1 MTKSTAGT
9 PSVAGPAAGQGRQ
22 LGNSWIALLLVILL
36 SAGLVAL
43 HIHSYRQLSQYDEAQ
58 HVDYIYYLLR
68 GEIPKSGDRWLPPTT
83 EAVACRNID
92 SPWPYPPCDSSAHNG
107 QMPNYGLTTEF
118 IQTPLYYIGVAASAL
133 ALGNLLPQI
142 DEISAMRM
150 TNGLWLAAG
159 LILLW
164 VLWRDLRVPPLVRAG
179 LSIGLI
185 ASPILLL
192 TQSTVTND
200 GTALAAGAAVLLTTL
215 RWEAGRC
222 RMWVPLSVAFVAL
235 MLKTTNL
242 AVVLVACAFILVR
255 SLQQAEG
262 VRQRWR
268 SLFTTHNVVFVAGC
282 AVATI
287 VVGLGWSALQG
298 SRETLD
304 PLGIPQN
311 MIMVKDQFDPSWLA
325 SGLIAVIA
333 PLEPEWLQAAMAGVT
348 GSSVAYVTSFALL
361 GLAVLG
367 AVRSE
372 AGSVVRALS
381 IATGLAALTFGPL
394 LTLVTYASLH
404 IWFPI
409 PARYGISLVPAMAVI
424 AGTAVRSRRWQIA
437 LLAVALVLYAADA
450 ARLLLR

>member
-1 MTKSTAGT
+1 M
-9 PSVAGPAAGQGRQ
+9 
-22 LGNSWIALLLVILL
+22 LGSSRIALLVVILL

-58 HVDYIYYLLR
+58 HVDYVYYLLR

-83 EAVACRNID
+83 YAVACRNID

-107 QMPNYGLTTEF
+107 QMPNYGLTTGF
-118 IQTPLYYIGVAASAL
+118 IATPLYYVSVAGSAL
-133 ALGNLLPQI
+133 ASGDLLPQI

-222 RMWVPLSVAFVAL
+222 RMWVPLSVALVAL
-235 MLKTTNL
+235 LLKTTNL

-262 VRQRWR
+262 VRRRRWR
-268 SLFTTHNVVFVAGC
+268 ELFTTHNTVFVAGC

-287 VVGLGWSALQG
+287 VVGLGWSVLQG
-298 SRETLD
+298 SRATLD

-311 MIMVKDQFDPSWLA
+311 MIMAKDQFDPSWLA
-325 SGLIAVIA
+325 SGLLAVIA
-333 PLEPEWLQAAMAGVT
+333 PLEPEWLQAAMAGVIGSWVAHLT
-348 GSSVAYVTSFALL
+348 GFALL

-367 AVRSE
+367 ASRSE
-372 AGSVVRALS
+372 AGSIVRALS
-381 IATGLAALTFGPL
+381 IATALVALTFGPL
-394 LTLVTYASLH
+394 LTLVTFASLH

-409 PARYGISLVPAMAVI
+409 PARYGLSLVPAMVAI
-424 AGTAVRSRRWQIA
+424 AGTAVRSRRWQVA
-437 LLAVALVLYAADA
+437 LLAVALALYAADFV
-450 ARLLLR
+450 RLLLR